1 MNSCVRSQPTSSKRS
16 SIRCTDTGQ
25 SKIMRICCSPP
36 WEARQPG
43 PSSGPNADSIGKLGS
58 SDVTSTVAICSRS
71 SQPLSDW
78 PPCWAWCG
86 PTILFRIV
94 SFSSQN
100 DAFRFILRY
109 QPQGTARGRLRKV
122 DRREPPSTANGRKPL
137 LRNYPERFCSAA
149 GPIIGQVLGP
159 DLSKGDIRQLGR
171 TQVRLVPDIRAE
183 RAQICGKA
191 TNRRSGVDAT
201 GARDSRSPQLGVFRF
216 GLLKDRDVGV
226 CIFPKREEGPIRRLR
241 LGLVS

>member
-1 MNSCVRSQPTSSKRS
+1 MNSCVRSQPASSKRS
-16 SIRCTDTGQ
+16 SIRCTDTGR

-86 PTILFRIV
+86 PTILFRII
-94 SFSSQN
+94 SFSSQAQN

-109 QPQGTARGRLRKV
+109 QPQATAK
-122 DRREPPSTANGRKPL
+122 RRCRTEAGAAAV
-137 LRNYPERFCSAA
+137 AA
-149 GPIIGQVLGP
+149 GQWKLTPLH
-159 DLSKGDIRQLGR
+159 DRLSGATRSSVESHGR
-171 TQVRLVPDIRAE
+171 TAENASPPLRRIELKRA
-183 RAQICGKA
+183 
-191 TNRRSGVDAT
+191 
-201 GARDSRSPQLGVFRF
+201 
-216 GLLKDRDVGV
+216 
-226 CIFPKREEGPIRRLR
+226 
-241 LGLVS
+241 